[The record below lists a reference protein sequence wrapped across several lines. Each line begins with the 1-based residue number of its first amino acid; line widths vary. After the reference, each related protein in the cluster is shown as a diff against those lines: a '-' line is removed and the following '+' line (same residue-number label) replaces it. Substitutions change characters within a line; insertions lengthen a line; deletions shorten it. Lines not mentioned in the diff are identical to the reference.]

1 MPLIHLIYRK
11 PNTAFHSI
19 ENVFNTLLPFLK
31 VDKTELPYTSSGI
44 LNRWRNISFTK
55 RLNSELFHITG
66 HDHYLILGLLRKKTI
81 LTIHDIEALKRSTG
95 IKSFLLKKLWFDWP
109 IKYAT
114 CITTI
119 SEFSKNE
126 ILSLS
131 NYKTPIQVIHNPLT
145 LPIEHTPKQFNT
157 NCPNILHIGTKQNK
171 NLNRLIMAI
180 KDIKC
185 HLTIIGELDINQT
198 KLLHSNE
205 INYTSK
211 TNLSNKEMIEEYINC
226 DILAFVSTYEGFG
239 LPIIEAQA
247 CGRVVISSNIAS
259 IPEIADNGALL
270 VNPLDVN
277 DIKNGFNQLINN
289 SKLRDELISKGLEN
303 VKRFQPEIIANQYWQ
318 LYDSILTKTF

>member
-19 ENVFNTLLPFLK
+19 ENVFDALLPYLMAKKIELTNASSGFLK
-31 VDKTELPYTSSGI
+31 
-44 LNRWRNISFTK
+44 RWQNIGFVK
-55 RLNSELFHITG
+55 NLNSNLIHITG
-66 HDHYLILGLLRKKTI
+66 HDHYLILGLTRKKTI

-126 ILSLS
+126 ILSLG

-157 NCPNILHIGTKQNK
+157 NYPNILHIGTKQNK

-185 HLTIIGELDINQT
+185 HLTIIGKLDINQT

-211 TNLSNKEMIEEYINC
+211 ANLSNIEMIDEYINC
-226 DILAFVSTYEGFG
+226 DILSFVSTYEGFG

-259 IPEIADNGALL
+259 IPEIAGNGALL
-270 VNPLDVN
+270 VNPMDVN

-303 VKRFQPEIIANQYWQ
+303 VKRFEPKKIANQYQ
-318 LYDSILTKTF
+318 ELYNRILNEA

>member
-19 ENVFNTLLPFLK
+19 ENVFDALLPYLK
-31 VDKTELPYTSSGI
+31 VQKTELPYTSSGI
-44 LNRWRNISFTK
+44 LNRWRNVSFTK
-55 RLNSELFHITG
+55 RINSELLHITG
-66 HDHYLILGLLRKKTI
+66 HDHYLILGLIRKKTI
-81 LTIHDIEALKRSTG
+81 LTIHDVEVLKRSSG
-95 IKSFLLKKLWFDWP
+95 IKGFLLKKLWFDWP

-126 ILSLS
+126 ILSLD

-157 NCPNILHIGTKQNK
+157 NYPNILHIGTKQNK
-171 NLNRLIMAI
+171 NLIRLIMAI

-185 HLTIIGELDINQT
+185 HLTIIGKLDINQT

-211 TNLSNKEMIEEYINC
+211 ANLSNIEMIGEYINC
-226 DILAFVSTYEGFG
+226 DILSFVSTYEGFG

-259 IPEIADNGALL
+259 IPEIAGNGALL
-270 VNPLDVN
+270 VNPMDVN
-277 DIKNGFNQLINN
+277 DIKNGFTQLINN

-303 VKRFQPEIIANQYWQ
+303 VKRFEPKKIANQYQ
-318 LYDSILTKTF
+318 ELYNRILNEA

>member
-19 ENVFNTLLPFLK
+19 ENVFDTLLPYLMAK
-31 VDKTELPYTSSGI
+31 KIELPYTSSGI
-44 LNRWRNISFTK
+44 LNRWRNIGFVK
-55 RLNSELFHITG
+55 NLNSNLIHITG
-66 HDHYLILGLLRKKTI
+66 NDHYLILGLKKQKTI
-81 LTIHDIEALKRSTG
+81 LTIHDIEVLKRSSG
-95 IKSFLLKKLWFDWP
+95 IKRFILKKLWFDLP

-114 CITTI
+114 SVTTI

-126 ILSLS
+126 ILSLG

-157 NCPNILHIGTKQNK
+157 NYPNILHIGTKQNK

-185 HLTIIGELDINQT
+185 HLTIIGKLDINQT

-211 TNLSNKEMIEEYINC
+211 ANLSNIEMIDEYINC
-226 DILAFVSTYEGFG
+226 DILSFVSTYEGFG

-259 IPEIADNGALL
+259 IPEIAGNGALL
-270 VNPLDVN
+270 VNPMDVN

-303 VKRFQPEIIANQYWQ
+303 VKRFEPKKIANQYQ
-318 LYDSILTKTF
+318 ELYDRILNEA